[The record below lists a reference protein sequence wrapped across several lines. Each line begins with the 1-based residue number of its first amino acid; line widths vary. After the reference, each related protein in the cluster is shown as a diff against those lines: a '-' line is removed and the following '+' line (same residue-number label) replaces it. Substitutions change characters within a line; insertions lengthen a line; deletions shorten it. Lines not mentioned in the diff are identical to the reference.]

1 MVRQAAESRGAFFWI
16 HMAPRHF
23 PWALTVL
30 LVIALLITWSG
41 QTGGFKASA
50 RIQAKSEGTLNPH
63 EGIGLTASGDG
74 AETPP

>member
-16 HMAPRHF
+16 HIASRHF
-23 PWALTVL
+23 PLTVL

-41 QTGGFKASA
+41 QR
-50 RIQAKSEGTLNPH
+50 RIYGLCAYLHAKSEGTLNPN